1 MTVSAD
7 QLVTIAKQA
16 GAAIM
21 KIYEGEIAV
30 EHKEDE
36 SPLTLADLEAD
47 RVICEGL
54 QKCYPE
60 IFILSEESA
69 SGELADYDNFFLVDP
84 LDGTKEFL
92 KRNGEFTVNIAWVKN
107 GVAEVAVVYV
117 PALNECFKA
126 DETGAYEE
134 ETNGA
139 WKKLGTDKV
148 RGHKLRIV
156 GSRSHGAEEMEAWL
170 ATLTE
175 PYEFL
180 GVGSSLKF
188 CRVAQG
194 QADIYPRFGP
204 TCQWDTAAAQCIVE
218 KAGGSVN
225 DLKGTPL
232 RYGVM
237 REKLN
242 PYFICK
248 A

>member
-1 MTVSAD
+1 MTVSVD
-7 QLVTIAKQA
+7 DLVVIAKQA
-16 GAAIM
+16 GEAIM
-21 KIYEGEIAV
+21 KIYDGEIAV
-30 EHKEDE
+30 SQKEDE

-47 RVICEGL
+47 RIICSGL
-54 QKCYPE
+54 KKLYPE

-92 KRNGEFTVNIAWVKN
+92 KRNGEFTVNIAWIKN

-117 PALNECFKA
+117 PALEECYKA
-126 DETGAYEE
+126 DASGAFEE
-134 ETNGA
+134 QDDGT
-139 WKKLGTDKV
+139 WKKLESKKSAGDK
-148 RGHKLRIV
+148 LQIV
-156 GSRSHGAEEMEAWL
+156 GSRSHGAEEMEKWL
-170 ATLTE
+170 ATLTV

-180 GVGSSLKF
+180 AVGSSLKF

-194 QADIYPRFGP
+194 VADVYPRFGP

-218 KAGGSVN
+218 KAGGTVT
-225 DLKGTPL
+225 DLNGVRL
-232 RYGVM
+232 HYGVL

-248 A
+248 N

>member
-1 MTVSAD
+1 MNVSVD
-7 QLVTIAKQA
+7 DLVSIAKEA
-16 GAAIM
+16 GQAIM
-21 KIYEGEIAV
+21 KIYDGEIEVQQKA
-30 EHKEDE
+30 DE

-47 RVICEGL
+47 RVICSGL
-54 QKCYPE
+54 QKLYPE

-92 KRNGEFTVNIAWVKN
+92 KRNGEFTVNIAWIKN
-107 GVAEVAVVYV
+107 GIAEVAVVYV
-117 PALNECFKA
+117 PALHECFKA
-126 DETGAYEE
+126 DATGAYEE
-134 ETNGA
+134 QKDGT
-139 WKKLGTDKV
+139 WKKLDTNKARV
-148 RGHKLRIV
+148 EKLRIV

-194 QADIYPRFGP
+194 VADIYPRFGP

-218 KAGGSVN
+218 KAGGTVT

-232 RYGVM
+232 HYGVL

>member
-7 QLVTIAKQA
+7 YLVQLAKEA
-16 GAAIM
+16 GEAIM
-21 KIYEGEIAV
+21 KIYEGDIAV
-30 EHKEDE
+30 EHKSDE

-47 RVICEGL
+47 RIICDGL
-54 QKCYPE
+54 QQQYPN
-60 IFILSEESA
+60 IFILSEEST
-69 SGELADYDNFFLVDP
+69 SGDLAAHDNFFLVDP

-92 KRNGEFTVNIAWVKN
+92 KRNGEFTVNIAWVDN

-117 PALNECFKA
+117 PALKECFKA
-126 DETGAYEE
+126 DATGAYEE
-134 ETNGA
+134 LTDGS
-139 WKKLGTDKV
+139 WKKLGPQRS
-148 RGHKLRIV
+148 RGEKLRIV

-194 QADIYPRFGP
+194 LADIYPRFGP

-218 KAGGSVN
+218 KAGGTVT
-225 DLKGTPL
+225 DLNGQQL
-232 RYGVM
+232 RYGVL

-248 A
+248 I